1 MLIDAGTLRDLDVL
15 DAATPRGP
23 TIWSLV
29 DRTRSRAGREHLRRR
44 LVEPCGTA
52 TAIHERQRAHQALA
66 ALSGLDATL
75 QAMDAD
81 GVERYLGSTWHLPQ
95 VRGGVVRLGDRLW
108 APAWYRQYLDDVEN
122 GQARVGGTL
131 RAADDLRRR
140 LEDSAAGELRAIGV
154 ALATELAHAH
164 VQELLALSRGR
175 SRSARLAFDQRARGE
190 AAPRLR
196 AILDAVG
203 RLEAMWSLAGT
214 TAERGWVY
222 PTPSTR
228 LEVRGFVHPFLGDR
242 AVANDLALADGVRV
256 AFLTGPNMAG
266 KSTFLKAIAV
276 ALLLAHA
283 GCGVPAA
290 SMTFPPAGA
299 LFSSVQIADDIGR
312 GESFYLAEVRRVRA
326 LAQALRDHGSVLAV
340 IDEPF
345 RGTNVHDAAEAT
357 LAVIARLTAHPG
369 ALVFVASHLAEVVPA
384 LQSDPRVR
392 LLHVVAEVRDAAVRF
407 DYRLREGVSTQRL
420 GMVLLRQEGVLD
432 LLEVR

>member
-1 MLIDAGTLRDLDVL
+1 MVVDPGTLRDLDVF
-15 DAATPRGP
+15 DAATPRGT

-44 LVEPCGTA
+44 LVDSSGSA
-52 TAIHERQRAHQALA
+52 ADILDRQRAHRALA
-66 ALSGLDATL
+66 AMSGIDATL
-75 QAMDAD
+75 QAIDGD
-81 GVERYLGSTWHLPQ
+81 GVERYLGSTWHLPD
-95 VRGGVVRLGDRLW
+95 VRGGAARLAARLW
-108 APAWYRQYLDDVEN
+108 APAWFRQYLDDVEN
-122 GQARVGGTL
+122 GQARVTGTL

-140 LEDSAAGELRAIGV
+140 IEDSEAGELRAIGA
-154 ALATELAHAH
+154 ALASELAHAD
-164 VQELLALSRGR
+164 VRDVLVLGGR
-175 SRSARLAFDQRARGE
+175 SSRSSRLAFDQRARGT

-203 RLEAMWSLAGT
+203 QLEAIWSLASV
-214 TAERGWVY
+214 TAERGWIY
-222 PTPSTR
+222 PVPSTR
-228 LEVRGFVHPFLGDR
+228 LDVRGLVHPFLGAR

-266 KSTFLKAIAV
+266 KSTCLKAIAV

-290 SMTFPPAGA
+290 AMAFPAAGA
-299 LFSSVQIADDIGR
+299 LFSSVNVADDLDR

-326 LAQALRDHGSVLAV
+326 LAQALHDHGSVVAV

-357 LAVIARLTAHPG
+357 LAVIARLAAHPG

-384 LQSDPRVR
+384 LAEDPRVR
-392 LLHVVAEVRDAAVRF
+392 LLHVAAEVRGEAVRF
-407 DYRLREGVSTQRL
+407 DYRLRDGVSTQRL

-432 LLEVR
+432 LLEVP